1 MVCRG
6 IKVTIFN
13 DNDREPDF
21 LRRDIKIIKIIMAW
35 ASAWATSGV
44 AFSKIKYSKTK
55 TIRSCMDITLRR
67 KKR

>member
-44 AFSKIKYSKTK
+44 EFSKIKYSKT
-55 TIRSCMDITLRR
+55 RVC
-67 KKR
+67 